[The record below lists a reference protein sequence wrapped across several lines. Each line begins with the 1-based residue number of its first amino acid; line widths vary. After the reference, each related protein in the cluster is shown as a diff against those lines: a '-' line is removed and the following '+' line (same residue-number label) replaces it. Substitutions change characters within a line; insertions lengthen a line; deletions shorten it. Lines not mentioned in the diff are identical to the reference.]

1 MKEKSRLIIPLEQRQ
16 EILTN
21 ESKLFHDEG
30 CYHMETSLFIC
41 SANQWTGFYVIT
53 APVMKELK

>member
-21 ESKLFHDEG
+21 ENKLFHDEG

-41 SANQWTGFYVIT
+41 SANQWTGF
-53 APVMKELK
+53 